1 MQLDLTSTG
10 PDLWKSQT
18 WHVELSE
25 NRLFNKTL
33 RTNHKE
39 ALLDLTIIPID
50 NLFRSLIIVDP
61 VALHEVAVFLYIKN
75 PDNYY

>member
-10 PDLWKSQT
+10 PDLWKRQT

-50 NLFRSLIIVDP
+50 NLFRSLIIV
-61 VALHEVAVFLYIKN
+61 ALLEVAVFLYIKN